1 LRMAAGRGCSWLVPL
16 LLVVGCSRALTPA
29 PPLPPPAAAVTRPP
43 PAARPAVAKPRAETG
58 QASWYGHQ
66 HHGKRTASGEI
77 FDMNEL
83 TAAHR
88 TLPLGTRVLV
98 TNTSTGDAV
107 EVRINDRGPFA
118 DGRVLDLSYAAGRV
132 LGAVGPGVIPVRLQ
146 VVGLPDGA
154 AAGDVQLTIQV
165 AAFATRDRA
174 EALRRDLASEGFDA
188 AIGASEISGETYYRV
203 RVGPYADRYTAE
215 QTAHRLANRGHR
227 PIIVER

>member
-1 LRMAAGRGCSWLVPL
+1 MAAGRGCSWLVPL

-29 PPLPPPAAAVTRPP
+29 PPPSPPAAAVTTPP
-43 PAARPAVAKPRAETG
+43 PARPAVARPGAETG

-88 TLPLGTRVLV
+88 TLPLGTRILV

-132 LGAVGPGVIPVRLQ
+132 LGAVGPGMIPVRVQ

-154 AAGDVQLTIQV
+154 AAGDV
-165 AAFATRDRA
+165 
-174 EALRRDLASEGFDA
+174 
-188 AIGASEISGETYYRV
+188 
-203 RVGPYADRYTAE
+203 
-215 QTAHRLANRGHR
+215 
-227 PIIVER
+227 